1 MSSEPSQGIDLIRF
15 PRRNLQEQPAELYHR
30 NGAFLVRSTYEF
42 DVFSKA
48 GNIADNETDR
58 HGGREDGFALS
69 KDGGVSKGNGEYA
82 YTWLALQTSLL
93 SRDGGCEG
101 RMTACPNPLA

>member
-1 MSSEPSQGIDLIRF
+1 MLSEPSQGIDLIRF

-30 NGAFLVRSTYEF
+30 NGAHLVRSTHGF
-42 DVFSKA
+42 DVSLKVE
-48 GNIADNETDR
+48 NNSYSVTDW

-69 KDGGVSKGNGEYA
+69 KDGRVSKGNGDYA

-93 SRDGGCEG
+93 SRGVKGG
-101 RMTACPNPLA
+101 